1 MRAAIRPK
9 SAKSLAQKLNMIRYV
24 KGDATEPQAKGPKA
38 IVHCCND
45 LGAWGAGFVMALSK
59 KWPVTR
65 EKYLEWHRERTSFA
79 LGAIQLVEVRK
90 DITVVNLI
98 GQHGIRKGS
107 KGPPARYTAIRDG
120 LATLNKTLSAEFSIH
135 MPRIGCGLAGGKWE
149 KMEPII
155 EEALEGRDIT
165 VYDLG

>member
-1 MRAAIRPK
+1 
-9 SAKSLAQKLNMIRYV
+9 
-24 KGDATEPQAKGPKA
+24 
-38 IVHCCND
+38 
-45 LGAWGAGFVMALSK
+45 MALSK

-65 EKYLEWHRERTSFA
+65 EKYLEWHRERTGFA
-79 LGAIQLVEVRK
+79 LGAIQLVEVRN

-107 KGPPARYTAIRDG
+107 KGPPIRYEAIRDG
-120 LATLNKTLSAEFSIH
+120 LMKLNETLAREFSVH

-155 EEALEGRDIT
+155 EEALQARSVT
-165 VYDLG
+165 VYDFD

>member
-1 MRAAIRPK
+1 
-9 SAKSLAQKLNMIRYV
+9 MIRYL

-65 EKYLEWHRERTSFA
+65 EKYLEWYREREGFA

-107 KGPPARYTAIRDG
+107 NGPPIRYPAIRAG
-120 LATLNKTLSAEFSIH
+120 LLKLQTTLAPEYSIH
-135 MPRIGCGLAGGKWE
+135 MPRMGCGLAGGSWE
-149 KMEPII
+149 KIEPII
-155 EEALEGRDIT
+155 EEALPDRNVT
-165 VYDLG
+165 VYDFD